1 MGMMGSG
8 KSAIGREL
16 AKKLRMEFADVD
28 AWIEKRQ
35 GRKISAIFEED
46 GEALFRRIETDTLA
60 QIARRK
66 TGTVVSCG
74 GGIVL
79 ADENVRMMRDTGTVV
94 LVRRDIETIIRSV
107 DTKKRPLLKDG
118 AENARRI
125 FRERAARYEACCDL
139 CIENNGTIAQAAE
152 QVISKLKLL

>member
-28 AWIEKRQ
+28 AWIEKQQ
-35 GRKISAIFEED
+35 GRKISAIFEEG

-60 QIARRK
+60 KIARRK
-66 TGTVVSCG
+66 TGTIVSCG

-139 CIENNGTIAQAAE
+139 CIENDGTIAQAAE